1 MPSNPPSEDNLTA
14 MTSFSSAPKERQKQW
29 RSRLFFHLD
38 GLALSGI
45 VPVLDESGVLEEV
58 LQTGGDVDELA
69 ALFGANPGYLNVGL
83 RMLCSQGVLE
93 SHRGED
99 RITYIPKKDADV
111 AHWARLRSHYQVG
124 RDWLNSAVGMWNAAS
139 EAMPQQ
145 SLEAMRALLDARA
158 EVIDSA
164 GDDVVPRD
172 LQQRIAVHLE
182 GALIAPW
189 LVTLGTQFGTEPM
202 QSWTDV
208 QRALEGLHTSKR
220 MAWREV
226 SEALRWSETDLGAFF
241 LERSAAYG
249 VTTSYTQTFLW
260 ARELLL
266 GDGSWLWRTE
276 PGEAEIH
283 VDRTLNVWGS
293 GGAHKTYFK
302 YLDEVVENIFNH
314 PLDEQPL
321 GLCDMGCG
329 NGALL
334 LHLREVVERRTLRG
348 QHLDSHPLMLVGAD
362 FNQEALVATADHFRQ
377 KGVDGFFIWGDIGD
391 PDQLALDLFELHGVR
406 LGDLMSVR
414 SFLDHNRIFNPPI
427 IERPE
432 EPVSSGAFAFRGQR
446 LKLRN
451 VEQSLKE
458 HLLKWSPYVAQH
470 GLLMIELHT
479 VAPEDAQSMQGRLPA
494 TAYDATHGFS
504 DQYILEIPVFDAMAR
519 EAGLQMDKAFSRT
532 FPSTLPATVSLR
544 FFRA

>member
-1 MPSNPPSEDNLTA
+1 MNT
-14 MTSFSSAPKERQKQW
+14 FAPASKDLQRQW
-29 RSRLFFHLD
+29 RSRLLFHLD
-38 GLALSGI
+38 GLAMSGV
-45 VPVLDESGVLEEV
+45 VPVLEMSGVLEEMV
-58 LQTGGDVDELA
+58 QQGGDVDEVA
-69 ALFGANPGYLNVGL
+69 SLFGANPGYLNVGL
-83 RMLCSQGVLE
+83 RMLCSQGVL
-93 SHRGED
+93 SAHRGED
-99 RITYIPKKDADV
+99 KVTYVPNKGADV
-111 AHWARLRSHYQVG
+111 AHWAQQRGMYGLG
-124 RDWLNSAVGMWNAAS
+124 RDWLEHAVGMWNRPDTPLNAEALLAMRRLMEARNDLAAS
-139 EAMPQQ
+139 GVDVAAGAG
-145 SLEAMRALLDARA
+145 LEARLVAH
-158 EVIDSA
+158 V
-164 GDDVVPRD
+164 
-172 LQQRIAVHLE
+172 E
-182 GALIAPW
+182 GALAAPW
-189 LVTLGTQFGTEPM
+189 LVTLGTAFGTEPM
-202 QSWTDV
+202 RSWDDV
-208 QRALEGLHTSKR
+208 AVALARLHPELQE
-220 MAWREV
+220 AWGEV
-226 SEALRWSETDLGAFF
+226 SESLGWSGTDLGAFF

-260 ARELLL
+260 AKELLL

-293 GGAHKTYFK
+293 GGAHKAYFK
-302 YLDEVVENIFNH
+302 HLDAVVRHVFDA

-334 LHLREVVERRTLRG
+334 LHLREVVETQTLRG
-348 QHLDSHPLMLVGAD
+348 KHLDTHPLMLVGAD

-377 KGVDGFFIWGDIGD
+377 KGVKGHFLWGDIGD
-391 PDQLALDLFELHGVR
+391 PDQLALDLYEMHNVR

-414 SFLDHNRIFNPPI
+414 SFLDHNRIYNEPMLD
-427 IERPE
+427 RPE
-432 EPVSSGAFAFRGQR
+432 VPSSTGAFAFRGRR

-479 VAPEDAQSMQGRLPA
+479 VAPEDAQTMQGKLPA

-504 DQYILEIPVFDAMAR
+504 DQYILEIPVFDAMAA
-519 EAGLQMDKAFSRT
+519 EAGLVMDEAVSRT
-532 FPSTLPATVSLR
+532 FPSSLPATVSLR